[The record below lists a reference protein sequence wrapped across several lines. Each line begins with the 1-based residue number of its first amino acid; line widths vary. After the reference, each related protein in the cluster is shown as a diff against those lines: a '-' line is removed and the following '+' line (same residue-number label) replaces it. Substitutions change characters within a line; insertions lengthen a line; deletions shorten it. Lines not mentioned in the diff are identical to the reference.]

1 MRAII
6 TDTSCLILYDKINE
20 LDVLR
25 RTFSSLIIT
34 PQVAE
39 EFGDELPNWINVKPI
54 RDIEQYTQL
63 INELGRGEA
72 SSIVLAQ
79 EIRGSLLIIDEKR
92 GRRVAKNLRIE
103 IIGSLGILLKA
114 KQKGVIKTVASFLEK
129 IEQTNFR
136 VSKVIKEEL
145 LKKANENI
153 N

>member
-20 LDVLR
+20 LDILR
-25 RTFSSLIIT
+25 KTFSSLIVT

-39 EFGDELPNWINVKPI
+39 EFGADLPNWIKVKPI
-54 RDIEQYTQL
+54 QDTEQYSQL
-63 INELGRGEA
+63 IDELGRGEA

-92 GRRVAKNLRIE
+92 GRRVAKSLRIE

-114 KQKGVIKTVASFLEK
+114 KQKGIIKTVRSILEK
-129 IEQTNFR
+129 IGRTNFR
-136 VSKVIKEEL
+136 ISKVIKEEL
-145 LKKANENI
+145 LRRANEI
-153 N
+153 IK